1 MYIGTTPQCNH
12 TGYYIHHDILLLFYN
27 KKEKFIP
34 RRIYLRDIQMM
45 AELIHESDIAG
56 GNELGKITGV
66 EAFRV
71 LQQKKKNFCVLILR

>member
-1 MYIGTTPQCNH
+1 
-12 TGYYIHHDILLLFYN
+12 
-27 KKEKFIP
+27 
-34 RRIYLRDIQMM
+34 MM

-71 LQQKKKNFCVLILR
+71 LHKKKEDEFLCAYPPLMDVISCNNFVYFCKMSLIN

>member
-1 MYIGTTPQCNH
+1 M
-12 TGYYIHHDILLLFYN
+12 
-27 KKEKFIP
+27 P

-71 LQQKKKNFCVLILR
+71 FTKNEEFLCAYPSLMDVISCNNFVYFCMMSLIN

>member
-1 MYIGTTPQCNH
+1 M
-12 TGYYIHHDILLLFYN
+12 
-27 KKEKFIP
+27 
-34 RRIYLRDIQMM
+34 RDIQMM

-71 LQQKKKNFCVLILR
+71 LQGKKCVCLSSVDGCYFLQ

>member
-1 MYIGTTPQCNH
+1 
-12 TGYYIHHDILLLFYN
+12 
-27 KKEKFIP
+27 
-34 RRIYLRDIQMM
+34 MM

-71 LQQKKKNFCVLILR
+71 LQNIKKMCVCLSYVDGCYFLQ